1 MGACVDFTFYASVY
15 MGNEADEASFPALCA
30 RASDVIGAM
39 TRWTDASQLS
49 EPIATLYK
57 KAVCAQ
63 VDYFAVNGLD
73 SVAGDDGRGFTVGK
87 VSVSGKSGSDL
98 VRKGAASD
106 YISPMVLVYLEQS
119 GLMNPTV
126 PVAPAEPL
134 GVWF

>member
-1 MGACVDFTFYASVY
+1 MSCCYLAHLHCFFYTVSIAC
-15 MGNEADEASFPALCA
+15 
-30 RASDVIGAM
+30 IGVTAIYYYCL
-39 TRWTDASQLS
+39 R
-49 EPIATLYK
+49 
-57 KAVCAQ
+57 
-63 VDYFAVNGLD
+63 
-73 SVAGDDGRGFTVGK
+73 FTVGK